1 MCVPVCVWGGRAG
14 LVGLCVV
21 LHVKNMWLRNFDLSL
36 LLRAY
41 LYLGGKCV
49 YIFGFIFPCGRK
61 PSCFRMK
68 TCFWASLSFQEI
80 HVKRCNAL
88 WSDGNVTVC
97 VCDSWSDVF
106 FTLEAVGIVQHCKV
120 CLQCD
125 YVCARESL
133 SRSCITCIK
142 LAFYHKL
149 KCSIFYF

>member
-21 LHVKNMWLRNFDLSL
+21 LHVKNMWLRNSDLSL
-36 LLRAY
+36 LLHAY
-41 LYLGGKCV
+41 LYLGSKCV

-120 CLQCD
+120 CLHHLLGVSV
-125 YVCARESL
+125 YVGL
-133 SRSCITCIK
+133 CICMWITQQE
-142 LAFYHKL
+142 LHNMHKA
-149 KCSIFYF
+149 CV